1 MITLSAQSRTYLS
14 LPVSARRG
22 GAPLTLTADSVAFAF
37 RENPGEA
44 DWVDGTWVTVGADTY
59 ARVLVGPGATV
70 LPTGLVPVLIRII
83 DNPER
88 PVHRAGYVS
97 VY

>member
-1 MITLSAQSRTYLS
+1 MIKLSAQSRAYLS
-14 LPVSARRG
+14 LSVSARRG
-22 GAPLTLTADSVAFAF
+22 GVPLTLTADPVAFAF

-59 ARVLVGPGATV
+59 ARVLIGPGAAV
-70 LPTGLVPVLIRII
+70 LPTGLVPVLVRVT